1 MSLAIPNTT
10 TGTLA
15 LGRALALSIARDRM
29 QTSVSLIALAAVALV
44 GGPTL
49 AVCAAAAAA
58 GLLALRHNLDVKGG
72 NLRKESPFE
81 LKIATDLDGQ
91 PIRID
96 SAREKGN
103 ALILGTTGSGKTEA
117 LLGIAEQA
125 IAKGS
130 GVVFCDGKGDVSL
143 YAKLYAIA
151 AKHGREDDVLVL
163 NMMTGNSDLPKGGA
177 AILSNTF
184 NPFANQDEETLT
196 QILVGV
202 VDIQGGDAAA
212 WKGRSLA
219 LFQSAMRALTWLRDN
234 EGMELDPRAVRDWL
248 EFRRV
253 VDLSD
258 PEKHPGMPEAIRD
271 YVLSYLKS
279 LPGFN
284 EDRGYRQSQQTLD
297 QHSYLHMLVSKALG
311 FGDTHAHVFG
321 ERSSD
326 VNMDDV
332 ILNRRIL
339 VVMLKA
345 LEKSS
350 DQDADVGKV
359 VVGSLKASMGK
370 VASRLQSKDYAPPL
384 FILDDVAY
392 YSIDGLAL
400 AASRARDRYGAVTMF
415 GSADI
420 ATMSRFNERETAAI
434 VAQTGTQI
442 LMRVEGDNPLRAGL
456 AAQGAYEGMNPG
468 DVIVLTAAGSVRGK
482 ALFPTRP
489 ARTQGSRL
497 KVRANRFVSDPG
509 RGNAAEFVR

>member
-44 GGPTL
+44 GGTAL
-49 AVCAAAAAA
+49 AIGAAAGAA
-58 GLLALRHNLDVKGG
+58 GLLALRHGLGS
-72 NLRKESPFE
+72 ESTTETTSPFS
-81 LKIATDLDGQ
+81 LTIATDLDGN

-103 ALILGTTGSGKTEA
+103 VLILGTTGSGKTEA
-117 LLGIAEQA
+117 LLGMAEQS

-143 YAKLYAIA
+143 FAKVYALA

-163 NMMTGNSDLPKGGA
+163 NMMTGDADLAKGGGT
-177 AILSNTF
+177 ILSNTF
-184 NPFANQDEETLT
+184 NPFAKQDAETLT
-196 QILVGV
+196 QLLVGV

-212 WKGRSLA
+212 WKDRSMA
-219 LFQSAMRALTWLRDN
+219 LFQSTMRALTWLRDN
-234 EGMELDPRAVRDWL
+234 EGMHLDPKVVRDWL
-248 EFRRV
+248 EFRHV

-258 PEKHPGMPEAIRD
+258 ADKYPDMPKMIRD

-297 QHSYLHMLVSKALG
+297 QHSYLHMLVSKALA

-332 ILNRRIL
+332 VLNRRIL

-350 DQDADVGKV
+350 DQEADIGKI

-370 VASRLQSKDYAPPL
+370 VASRLESKDYAPPL

-392 YSIDGLAL
+392 YSIGGMAL
-400 AASRARDRYGAVTMF
+400 AASRARDRYGAITVF
-415 GSADI
+415 GSTDI

-434 VAQTGTQI
+434 VAQAGTQV
-442 LMRVEGDNPLRAGL
+442 LMRVDGDSPLGSGL
-456 AAQGAYEGMNPG
+456 AALGGYEGMGPG
-468 DVIVLTAAGSVRGK
+468 DLIVRTASGSIRGK
-482 ALFPTRP
+482 ALFPSLPNR
-489 ARTQGSRL
+489 AQGSRL
-497 KVRANRFVSDPG
+497 AMRANHFIPEPTLRNDAGSVL
-509 RGNAAEFVR
+509 